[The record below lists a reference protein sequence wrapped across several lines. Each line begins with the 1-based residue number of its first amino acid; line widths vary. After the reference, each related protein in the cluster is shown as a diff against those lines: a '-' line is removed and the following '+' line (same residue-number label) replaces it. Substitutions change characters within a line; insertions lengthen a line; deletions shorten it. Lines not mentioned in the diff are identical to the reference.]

1 MSRIVAPSIS
11 LANSLISAD
20 VLSAAHEGYK
30 NTFIKASFNV
40 SFNKNRLETET
51 IFLREESIIK
61 NQKGTIKK
69 IRVGDLNAG
78 IVGNPETHIFFV
90 WPNSTHLT
98 LPTGLLRLL
107 PYIIY

>member
-1 MSRIVAPSIS
+1 MPEVLFINLDISFLVCHVVSRIVAPSIS

-69 IRVGDLNAG
+69 SGSV
-78 IVGNPETHIFFV
+78 T
-90 WPNSTHLT
+90 
-98 LPTGLLRLL
+98 
-107 PYIIY
+107 